1 MNKRNP
7 FLTFEK
13 TMKVIGKIL
22 KWSFGILL
30 GVFFLVFLPV
40 VGIITGRVL
49 EGFVAYWTV
58 LGTVLVIIFIEVGYR
73 PIHNWISNKYRN
85 ARYKWEE
92 ENR

>member
-22 KWSFGILL
+22 KWTFGVLL
-30 GVFFLVFLPV
+30 GLFFLVLLPV
-40 VGIITGRVL
+40 MGFVTGHVL

-73 PIHNWISNKYRN
+73 PIHNWVGKKYRN